1 MSVIDLLLDLFRDDE
16 QRTELADDPTAYL
29 DEHAPDGLSAE
40 DILAAM
46 PGVCAA
52 LPPEQADAVR
62 TAYGLED
69 TSGPAAGAAGRATEG
84 PSSTAE
90 SLPGTSFP
98 PPPAPEPGDDPV
110 EAVMRQLNY
119 FTYVTNVTRQSLE
132 DNDVTTIDDRDTAVD
147 QSVNQD
153 ITAFGDI
160 DQNFDNDVVSGDGA
174 VAAGDGSTVNTG
186 DGAVQAGDDISDS
199 TIATGNVSGTVTG
212 DVSDS
217 VVGEGNQVIQDSE
230 VGAATF
236 GSGDATNVEAANAN
250 FGDGNIID
258 DTSGDVALNQGDG
271 TQIVDS
277 DLDESV
283 VGSGSV
289 ESDDV
294 SITADDGSAVAFGDG
309 DANAEEQNVNI
320 EDNVGTVQVAGDQS
334 SQTGLTDQSTNENFD
349 ADNSFNTAIEETDNS
364 INGSFDTENS
374 FNPDNSLTDQSVTD
388 QSDDDVIDI
397 A

>member
-1 MSVIDLLLDLFRDDE
+1 V
-16 QRTELADDPTAYL
+16 
-29 DEHAPDGLSAE
+29 
-40 DILAAM
+40 
-46 PGVCAA
+46 V
-52 LPPEQADAVR
+52 
-62 TAYGLED
+62 
-69 TSGPAAGAAGRATEG
+69 
-84 PSSTAE
+84 
-90 SLPGTSFP
+90 
-98 PPPAPEPGDDPV
+98 
-110 EAVMRQLNY
+110 
-119 FTYVTNVTRQSLE
+119 NVTEQTIE
-132 DNDVTTIDDRDTAVD
+132 DNDLTTIDDRDTAVD

>member
-1 MSVIDLLLDLFRDDE
+1 MGLYETLLGIFTDE
-16 QRTELADDPTAYL
+16 DTQESYQNDPEGYL
-29 DEHAPDGLSAE
+29 NQNGFGNVSSQDIQAE
-40 DILAAM
+40 MPRVFEAIQGNTGGATQGGAASFASS
-46 PGVCAA
+46 GNVV
-52 LPPEQADAVR
+52 LPP
-62 TAYGLED
+62 
-69 TSGPAAGAAGRATEG
+69 
-84 PSSTAE
+84 
-90 SLPGTSFP
+90 P
-98 PPPAPEPGDDPV
+98 PPPAGGGGGGAGGGEVGDLQ
-110 EAVMRQLNY
+110 EAIETINHYTSV
-119 FTYVTNVTRQSLE
+119 VNVTEQTIE
-132 DNDVTTIDDRDTAVD
+132 DNDLTTIDDRDTAVD

-250 FGDGNIID
+250 LGDGNIID

-374 FNPDNSLTDQSVTD
+374 FNPDNSLTDESVTD
-388 QSDDDVIDI
+388 QSDDDVIDM